1 MEARKMGR
9 VAVILTSVVAG
20 AWIVASPAASA
31 GPQQRVVRF
40 AVLGD
45 NGTGGKPQ
53 YEIGAQ
59 MTAKR
64 SAFPFEFV
72 IMVGDN
78 MYGSQAPQDFL
89 SKFERPYADLLRAGV
104 TFYAALGNHDEPS
117 NRSYP
122 GFNMAGQRYYTFVKG
137 DVRFIVLDTNLMDAK
152 QTAWLEETLRGSRE
166 PWRIC
171 YFHHPLYSDGGRHG
185 PDVQLRVLLEP
196 LLVRHDVDVVFAGH
210 EHFYERLKPQKGITH
225 FIAGS
230 GGQLRKGDV
239 RRSALTAAAFDQDQ
253 AFMLVEVRDADLSF
267 RAISRTGQVVDTGVI
282 QPRPKN

>member
-1 MEARKMGR
+1 MRR
-9 VAVILTSVVAG
+9 FAVILSGVVG
-20 AWIVASPAASA
+20 VWIIASPPPALIAQGS
-31 GPQQRVVRF
+31 VVRF

-59 MTAKR
+59 MTAAR
-64 SAFPFEFV
+64 AAFPFEFV

-78 MYGSQAPQDFL
+78 MYGSQAPRDFV
-89 SKFERPYADLLRAGV
+89 SKFQRPYADLLRAGV
-104 TFYAALGNHDEPS
+104 TFHAALGNHDDPS
-117 NRSYP
+117 NHSYP
-122 GFNMAGQRYYTFVKG
+122 GFNMGGQRYYTFVRG
-137 DVRFIVLDTNLMDAK
+137 DVRFIVLDTNLMDP
-152 QTAWLEETLRGSRE
+152 QQIAWLEDTLGRSRE

-185 PDVQLRVLLEP
+185 PDVELRVLLEP
-196 LLVRHDVDVVFAGH
+196 LLVRHDVDVVFTGH

-239 RRSALTAAAFDQDQ
+239 RWSEMTAAAFDQDQ
-253 AFMLVEVRDADLSF
+253 AFMLIEVRGAELSF
-267 RAISRTGQVVDTGVI
+267 RTISRTGRVVDTGVI
-282 QPRPKN
+282 PSRPKN